1 MFQGK
6 VNAMR
11 IRSAITAACCIALAA
26 ASTPAMAETRA
37 SSFLPLAQ
45 KSAVAGC
52 AASRAAAEIAVQGA
66 PTQGCLFPLK
76 GPPAAVQPVTPAPAA
91 PPVAAPIPPAPAAGG
106 GFGWLA
112 PVLGGLAAIVG
123 AFALFGGGDDDGSV
137 PGISPG

>member
-1 MFQGK
+1 
-6 VNAMR
+6 MR
-11 IRSAITAACCIALAA
+11 SRSAIAATCCIGLAA
-26 ASTPAMAETRA
+26 ASTPALADTRA
-37 SSFLPLAQ
+37 SSLLPFAQ

-52 AASRAAAEIAVQGA
+52 AASRAAAEISVQGA

-76 GPPAAVQPVTPAPAA
+76 GPPPVAQPVTPAPPAA
-91 PPVAAPIPPAPAAGG
+91 PPVAAPVPPAPATGG

-112 PVLGGLAAIVG
+112 PVLGGLAAIAG